1 MLLKFARNKYVIS
14 MSFPLC
20 LESVPAPYTTENEGE
35 ESHTDLQSAFKNCK

>member
-1 MLLKFARNKYVIS
+1 

-20 LESVPAPYTTENEGE
+20 LESAPYTTENEGE